1 MEFHQLRCFAA
12 AVEEG
17 GFKRATGRLALTQPA
32 LSYQIKQLEEEL
44 GVLLFH
50 RRPTGV
56 TPTETGRVLY
66 EHARRL
72 LEMAQ
77 RAERA
82 VREAAGEVVG
92 KFRIATV
99 NSIGIYLLPEILKR
113 MKEDYPESRPSV
125 LYCSSQEVIDAL
137 LTDRVDV
144 ALAANPRPDPRLREE
159 VITEEPMSLVC
170 GINHRFAGRK
180 RVDVTELEGMDFV
193 SLSKDNPTGRLVGD
207 YLART
212 GVTVQEVVTADS
224 LETVRRMVEIGLGA
238 AFVPGM
244 VLGRN
249 PVDGVGPLKGLS
261 RIEINPML
269 TRRISLVTWRR
280 LEVSRAVAAFI
291 EELRTAVA
299 AADNSGGATSRT
311 GD

>member
-92 KFRIATV
+92 KIRIATV
-99 NSIGIYLLPEILKR
+99 NSIGIYFLPEILRR
-113 MKEDYPESRPSV
+113 MKQDYPESRPSV

-144 ALAANPRPDPRLREE
+144 ALAAHPRPDPRLREE
-159 VITEEPMSLVC
+159 VIIEEPMSLLVSAE
-170 GINHRFAGRK
+170 HRFAGRK
-180 RVDVTELEGMDFV
+180 RLDVTELEGMDFIN
-193 SLSKDNPTGRLVGD
+193 LTKDNPTGKLVAD

-212 GVTVQEVVTADS
+212 GVTVQEVVSADS

-244 VLGRN
+244 VLDQNVLNGGDRL
-249 PVDGVGPLKGLS
+249 DGLN
-261 RIEINPML
+261 RIEINPMF

-299 AADNSGGATSRT
+299 AHTNSGHASPGNAE
-311 GD
+311 